1 MPLLL
6 FHIPNIQK
14 ISHMYLDAEKKKE
27 FFAKHGKG
35 ANDTGSPEGQIAM
48 FSFRIAHLTE
58 HLKKNRKDYNT
69 QRSLI
74 ALVGKRRKLLNY
86 LAAKDITRYRAIVKE
101 LGLRR

>member
-1 MPLLL
+1 
-6 FHIPNIQK
+6 
-14 ISHMYLDAEKKKE
+14 MYLDAEKKKE

-48 FSFRIAHLTE
+48 FSFRIAHLTA

-86 LAAKDITRYRAIVKE
+86 LSVIDITRYRAIVKE

>member
-1 MPLLL
+1 
-6 FHIPNIQK
+6 
-14 ISHMYLDAEKKKE
+14 MYLDAEKKKE

-74 ALVGKRRKLLNY
+74 ALVGKRRKLLNF

>member
-1 MPLLL
+1 
-6 FHIPNIQK
+6 
-14 ISHMYLDAEKKKE
+14 MYLAAEKKKE

-35 ANDTGSPEGQIAM
+35 DTDTGSPEGQIAM

-58 HLKKNRKDYNT
+58 HLKEIKKDFNT
-69 QRSLI
+69 QRALI
-74 ALVGKRRKLLNY
+74 NLVGKRRKLLNY